1 MTGEKKMSRKSR
13 TYTDDRRTFLKTLAA
28 AGGAAAAVTIAGQSA
43 SAATAANTS
52 SGEAGPKGYRETA
65 HIQAYYRSAR
75 L

>member
-28 AGGAAAAVTIAGQSA
+28 AGGAAAAVAMTGQSA
-43 SAATAANTS
+43 SASSEADTS
-52 SGEAGPKGYRETA
+52 SGAAKPQGYRETA
-65 HIQAYYRSAR
+65 HIQTYYRTAR